1 MPLLMEGTVVIEL
14 CVVRTRID
22 LASSVIRFALS
33 RAEPIACKLSCA
45 VSVSDALASSGFTP
59 LVSFTRVAIRSWLAG
74 ETVVS
79 S

>member
-1 MPLLMEGTVVIEL
+1 MPLLVEGAVVIEL

-45 VSVSDALASSGFTP
+45 VSVSDALASSSFTP
-59 LVSFTRVAIRSWLAG
+59 LVCFTRVAIRSCCRAK
-74 ETVVS
+74 TVVS